1 MSKHKG
7 LLPNDLILIYDFQIL
22 LQDHVPSPPQRKKPL
37 QNSLLFLLRNF
48 SYKQITKNVL
58 KLV

>member
-1 MSKHKG
+1 MI
-7 LLPNDLILIYDFQIL
+7 DLILIYDFQIL